1 MLLSQVRS
9 FRFFNETTTTT
20 ADNTQAQTQADKTYT
35 EAEVKSMLENNKKQT
50 ENLARQLEAIA
61 KAKETSEQEK
71 ARILKELEDF
81 RNQGLSKEEIAKAER
96 QRILDENQRKL
107 KELEGDRDN
116 WRKRFESSTITTQI
130 TEAAV
135 NTGAY
140 SPSQILAL
148 LQGNASVDPDSG
160 SVRVMFEDII
170 DGKPTKV
177 PLTPIE
183 VLTRMKTDT
192 QRYGN
197 LFLTNGKSG
206 LNGNATQPPGEIPL
220 DKMSFEDYK
229 KLRGR

>member
-1 MLLSQVRS
+1 MLLNPVRS
-9 FRFFNETTTTT
+9 FRFFNETPTTES
-20 ADNTQAQTQADKTYT
+20 TQQQPVDKTYT
-35 EAEVKSMLENNKKQT
+35 EAEVKAMIENGKKQT

-71 ARILKELEDF
+71 VRILKELEDF

-148 LQGNASVDPDSG
+148 LQANASVDPDSG
-160 SVRVMFEDII
+160 SVRIMFEDII
-170 DGKPTKV
+170 EGKPTKV
-177 PLTPIE
+177 PLSPME
-183 VLTRMKTDT
+183 VLTRMKTDSA
-192 QRYGN
+192 RYGN

-206 LNGNATQPPGEIPL
+206 IGGNAAQPPGEVSL
-220 DKMSFEDYK
+220 EKMTFEDYK
-229 KLRGR
+229 KMRGRT

>member
-1 MLLSQVRS
+1 MLLNPVRS
-9 FRFFNETTTTT
+9 FRFFNETPTTES
-20 ADNTQAQTQADKTYT
+20 AQQPVDKTYT
-35 EAEVKSMLENNKKQT
+35 EAEVKTMLENGKKQT

-148 LQGNASVDPDSG
+148 LQANASVDPDSG
-160 SVRVMFEDII
+160 SVRIMFEDII
-170 DGKPTKV
+170 EGKPTKV
-177 PLTPIE
+177 PLSPME
-183 VLTRMKTDT
+183 VLTRMKTDSA
-192 QRYGN
+192 RYGN

-206 LNGNATQPPGEIPL
+206 IGGNAAQPPGEVSL
-220 DKMSFEDYK
+220 EKMTLEDYK
-229 KLRGR
+229 KMRGRT

>member
-1 MLLSQVRS
+1 MLLNPVRS
-9 FRFFNETTTTT
+9 FRFFNETPTTES
-20 ADNTQAQTQADKTYT
+20 TQQPVDKTYT
-35 EAEVKSMLENNKKQT
+35 EAEVKTMLENGKKQT

-148 LQGNASVDPDSG
+148 LQANSSVDPDSG

-170 DGKPTKV
+170 EGKPTKV
-177 PLTPIE
+177 PLSPME
-183 VLTRMKTDT
+183 VLTRMKTDSA
-192 QRYGN
+192 RYGN

-206 LNGNATQPPGEIPL
+206 IGGNAAQPPGEVSL
-220 DKMSFEDYK
+220 EKMTFEDYK
-229 KLRGR
+229 KMRGRT

>member
-1 MLLSQVRS
+1 MLLNPVRS
-9 FRFFNETTTTT
+9 FRFFNETPTTES
-20 ADNTQAQTQADKTYT
+20 TQQPVDKTYT
-35 EAEVKSMLENNKKQT
+35 EAEVKTMLENGKKQT

-148 LQGNASVDPDSG
+148 LQANSSVDPDSG

-170 DGKPTKV
+170 EGKPTKV
-177 PLTPIE
+177 PLSPME
-183 VLTRMKTDT
+183 VLTRMKTDSA
-192 QRYGN
+192 RYGN

-206 LNGNATQPPGEIPL
+206 IGGNAAQPPGEVSL
-220 DKMSFEDYK
+220 DKMTYDEYR
-229 KLRGR
+229 KLRGRT